1 MATSPDFETSNRYI
15 WYNIDVTQC
24 SQNTSNN
31 TSTVRVRIYVYR
43 RNSGYTTYGPG
54 TVTVTID
61 NVNYQSSITSSQ
73 KITEYGIYIFDK
85 TLTIKHNS
93 DGTKSLPI
101 AASITH
107 SQFSSLHHGF
117 TYGLSRITS
126 PKPVPKPSPIPSAT
140 PGPSSATWYTGWIN
154 TTGIYKYRIEVT
166 YHGYDVLKNTSNI
179 TVRVFVYRTYV
190 GKDAAFAH
198 VYARV
203 DGATGYQY
211 LQPGQVINDK
221 GRYIY
226 EKNYDI
232 PHNADGT
239 KSIWVSSWIAHEKFA
254 AGENGFTIQ
263 LPAIPRRSTIKS
275 ITGGTIGGN
284 MTVNIN
290 RSSSSF
296 TTSVWLHVNGCNW
309 QCVAWK
315 ASGSSFT
322 FKVPKDLAYHI
333 TNNTSATGKL
343 VIRTYHG
350 DKELGDDTWNVNL
363 IVPEDMKIKI
373 SDIEL
378 KSDTLIDGK
387 KIWVKSKSK
396 LGVNLSIDSSNAY
409 GAYVSHY
416 RVTFNGNV
424 FSSKS
429 FWSPIINKSG
439 KLDLVVTV
447 TDSRGR
453 SHVVTK
459 TIHVE
464 DYRSP
469 KIEILAYRCNEYGAK
484 DDEGTYVK
492 MAYEAYCSSLGGAN
506 KFNIDISY
514 IELGGSELTSI
525 LSTTSSLNSQHKKYN
540 VYFDPEKA
548 YEIRATIKDSFEKA
562 EFVDKIPAAF
572 VLLDFKEGGTGIGMG
587 KISSSDYTI
596 DLAMDIDLYP
606 SADDQDYRHIG
617 YCGEPI
623 TLCFNEEIKCAH
635 KVNGDAWRV
644 NNDGT
649 LFLKAGYTTSDERA
663 KYNIDEFTNWD
674 EYYGFYMSLKPK
686 TFKYNDDLKDKTHIG
701 FIAQDVADSI
711 VDNNL
716 MNDNLSIVNCEENDA
731 MNDGREYS
739 LSYQELIA
747 LNVKM
752 IQKHEEEIKELKSK
766 LSNQPQ

>member
-31 TSTVRVRIYVYR
+31 TSVVRVRVYVYR
-43 RNSGYTTYGPG
+43 RNSGYTTWGPG

-93 DGTKSLPI
+93 DGTKKLPI
-101 AASITH
+101 AASISH
-107 SQFSSLHHGF
+107 SQFQSLHHGF
-117 TYGLSRITS
+117 TYGLTTITKS
-126 PKPVPKPSPIPSAT
+126 KPVPKPSPVPSAT
-140 PGPSSATWYTGWIN
+140 PGPSSATWYTDWIG

-179 TVRVFVYRTYV
+179 TVRVYVYRTYV
-190 GKDAAFAH
+190 GKDAAFGH
-198 VYARV
+198 VYTRV
-203 DGATGYQY
+203 DGVTGYNY
-211 LQPGQVINDK
+211 LPPGTVIDDK
-221 GRYIY
+221 GRFVY

-232 PHNADGT
+232 AHNADGT
-239 KSIWVSSWIAHEKFA
+239 KTIWVSAWFAHDKFA
-254 AGENGFTIQ
+254 AGENGFNIQ
-263 LPAIPRRSTIKS
+263 LPAVPRRSTIKS
-275 ITGGTIGGN
+275 ITGGTIGSN
-284 MTVNIN
+284 MTVNVN
-290 RSSSSF
+290 KSSSSF
-296 TTSVWLHVNGCNW
+296 STSAWLHVNGSNW
-309 QCVAWK
+309 YCVANK
-315 ASGSSFT
+315 AADSSFT
-322 FKVPKDLAYHI
+322 FKVPKELANHI

-343 VIRTYHG
+343 VIRTYYG
-350 DKELGDDTWNVNL
+350 NQELGDDTWNVNL
-363 IVPEDMKIKI
+363 IVPEDMKITI
-373 SDIEL
+373 SDLALSTNTTVNGEQLWI
-378 KSDTLIDGK
+378 KG
-387 KIWVKSKSK
+387 KSK
-396 LGVNLSIDSSNAY
+396 LGVNISTNHNNAY
-409 GAYVSHY
+409 GASISQY
-416 RVTFNGNV
+416 RVSFNGNT

-429 FWSPIINKSG
+429 FWSPVISSSG
-439 KLDLVVTV
+439 NLNVVATV
-447 TDSRGR
+447 IDTRGR
-453 SHVVTK
+453 SHIVTK
-459 TIHVE
+459 TIYVE
-464 DYRSP
+464 DYKSP
-469 KIEILAYRCNEYGAK
+469 KIEIMAYRCNEYGSK
-484 DDEGTYVK
+484 NDDGSYIK
-492 MAYEAYCSSLGGAN
+492 LAYEAYCSSLGGSN
-506 KFNIDISY
+506 KYTININY
-514 IELGGSELTSI
+514 KELGASSSTS
-525 LSTTSSLNSQHKKYN
+525 LVSTSSALSSQHKRYTQVFN
-540 VYFDPEKA
+540 PEKA
-548 YEIRATIKDSFEKA
+548 YEITATIQDQFEKA
-562 EFVDKIPAAF
+562 EFADKIPAAF

-587 KISSSDYTI
+587 KMSSSDYTI

-623 TLCFNEEIKCAH
+623 TLCFNEEIKCAQ

-663 KYNIDEFTNWD
+663 KYSIDEFTNWD

-752 IQKHEEEIKELKSK
+752 IQKHEEEIKELKDK
-766 LSNQPQ
+766 LNNQ

>member
-31 TSTVRVRIYVYR
+31 TSVVRVRVYVYR
-43 RNSGYTTYGPG
+43 RNSGYTTWGPG

-61 NVNYQSSITSSQ
+61 NVNYQSPITSSQ
-73 KITEYGIYIFDK
+73 KITEHGIYIFDK

-93 DGTKSLPI
+93 DGTKKLPI
-101 AASITH
+101 AASISH
-107 SQFSSLHHGF
+107 SQFQSLHHGF
-117 TYGLSRITS
+117 TYGLTRITN
-126 PKPVPKPSPIPSAT
+126 PKPVPMTPAIT
-140 PGPSSATWYTGWIN
+140 PGPSSATWYTDWIN

-190 GKDAAFAH
+190 GKDAAFGH
-198 VYARV
+198 VYTRV
-203 DGATGYQY
+203 DGVTGYNY
-211 LQPGQVINDK
+211 LQPGTVIDDK
-221 GRYIY
+221 GRYVY

-232 PHNADGT
+232 AHNADGT
-239 KSIWVSSWIAHEKFA
+239 KSIWVSAWFAHDKFA

-290 RSSSSF
+290 RASSSF

-373 SDIEL
+373 SNIEL
-378 KSDTLIDGK
+378 KSDTIVNGK
-387 KIWVKSKSK
+387 QIWIKGKSK
-396 LGVNLSIDSSNAY
+396 LGVNLSIDSNNAY
-409 GAYVSHY
+409 GAQVSQY
-416 RVTFNGNV
+416 KVTFDGNT

-429 FWSPIINKSG
+429 FWSPIINNAG
-439 KLDLVVTV
+439 NLDLVVAV
-447 TDSRGR
+447 LDSRGR
-453 SHVVTK
+453 SHIITK
-459 TIHVE
+459 TIKVIN
-464 DYRSP
+464 YKSP
-469 KIEILAYRCNEYGAK
+469 KIELFAYRCNEYGAK
-484 DDEGTYVK
+484 DNEGSHIK
-492 MAYEAYCSSLGGAN
+492 LAYEAYCSSLEGLN
-506 KFNIDISY
+506 KFNIDIKY
-514 IELGGSELTSI
+514 KELGGSTYTSI
-525 LSTTSSLNSQHKKYN
+525 LSTKSNLCSSHKKYN
-540 VYFDPEKA
+540 INVSPEKA
-548 YEIRATIKDSFEKA
+548 YEIVAVIEDSFEKA
-562 EFVDKIPAAF
+562 EFIDKVPAAF

-587 KISSSDYTI
+587 KMSSIDYGI
-596 DLAMDIDLYP
+596 DMAMDINFFP
-606 SADDQDYRHIG
+606 SLTSDNKYIRYQ
-617 YCGEPI
+617 GEPI
-623 TLCFNEEIKCAH
+623 HLFFNEEIKCAH
-635 KVNGDAWRV
+635 ETNGDAWRV

-649 LFLKAGYTTSDERA
+649 LFLKSGYTTSDERT
-663 KYNIDEFTNWD
+663 KYNIDEFSNWD

-686 TFKYNDDLKDKTHIG
+686 TFKYNDDLKEKTHIG
-701 FIAQDVADSI
+701 FVAQDVADSI